1 MNLDLF
7 SGAGNVTPER
17 TGKPNLYR
25 TGEIKSAS
33 MSLSFIAT
41 GEIGTAAVQA
51 LAARLNYDAG
61 VRGAPSKKYVAA
73 VGATINDLLRAASY
87 DPVRAC
93 SRPLSSGSFSDRVVG
108 YRPFVRV
115 LDDLVAQRYI
125 GIDKGYHDS
134 SDPYASYVT
143 RVWATS
149 KLFNYL
155 AGLHVTPS
163 NRAEHFARVQQS
175 IDPTSIIRL
184 KGTKPTREGKY
195 EFEAP
200 AVPVNINDAAVA
212 ALAEPVRTLNAFL
225 FAQVIDGGEF
235 DGLYRSFNLGDH
247 PAFAWN
253 MGGRLYN
260 ANGGYQQDAK
270 DVRSGITFNRMPTVE
285 IDITASHLTILHGL
299 MGVQLPAGDDPYAAT
314 GLPREIAKAW
324 VAMTLGHD
332 DYHANWTPKVSG
344 RLKGNELLNGKSLQK
359 AFPIAKVQELVLRK
373 LPVLQGWDGNP
384 IKWADLQFI
393 ESEIILA
400 TMLKLMKF
408 CNAPS
413 LPVHD
418 SLIIPK
424 DNTEMGTAFLKYC
437 FKKKVGVDPYV
448 KIK

>member
-1 MNLDLF
+1 
-7 SGAGNVTPER
+7 
-17 TGKPNLYR
+17 
-25 TGEIKSAS
+25 

-87 DPVRAC
+87 GPVRAC

-115 LDDLVAQRYI
+115 LDDLVTQRYI
-125 GIDKGYHDS
+125 GIDIGYRDS
-134 SDPYASYVT
+134 SDPDASYVT

-149 KLFNYL
+149 KLLNYL

-175 IDPTSIIRL
+175 IDPSTVIRL
-184 KGTKPTREGKY
+184 KGTKPTREGKH

-200 AVPVNINDAAVA
+200 AIPVNINDAAVA
-212 ALAEPVRTLNAFL
+212 ALAEPVRTLNSFL

-247 PAFAWN
+247 PDFAWN

-270 DVRSGITFNRMPTVE
+270 DVRSGITFNGVPTVE

-299 MGVQLPAGDDPYAAT
+299 MGVPLPAGDDPYAAT
-314 GLPREIAKAW
+314 ALPREIAKAW
-324 VAMTLGHD
+324 VAMTLGNS
-332 DYHANWTPKVSG
+332 DYHANWTPKVSAK
-344 RLKGNELLNGKSLQK
+344 LKGRALLKGRTLQR
-359 AFPIAKVQELVLRK
+359 AFPIDKVQELMLCK
-373 LPVLQGWDGNP
+373 LPVLQGWDTNP
-384 IKWADLQFI
+384 INWANLQFI

-418 SLIIPK
+418 SLIVSDKNIV
-424 DNTEMGTAFLKYC
+424 MASAFLKDI
-437 FKKKVGVDPYV
+437 FRRKVGVEPYV
-448 KIK
+448 KVK